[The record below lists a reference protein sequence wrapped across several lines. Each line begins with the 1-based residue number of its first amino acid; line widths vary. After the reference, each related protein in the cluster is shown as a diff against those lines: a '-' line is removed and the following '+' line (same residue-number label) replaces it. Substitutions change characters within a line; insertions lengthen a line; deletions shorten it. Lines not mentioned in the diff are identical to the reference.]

1 MKSTRR
7 LGNKGRLILLLC
19 VAWAGGA
26 LLAETVNA
34 LAPYDNTQNTAFWN
48 TTERAADANA
58 SATSAAT
65 VTIVGT
71 RRDAQPLA
79 AAFDSR
85 PGTTEVSAPR
95 SLYTTKGRALFLSFR

>member
-1 MKSTRR
+1 MGADKTIFLAASVLALA
-7 LGNKGRLILLLC
+7 LGADADTIN
-19 VAWAGGA
+19 V
-26 LLAETVNA
+26 

-48 TTERAADANA
+48 TTERAAGVTA
-58 SATSAAT
+58 SATSATT

-85 PGTTEVSAPR
+85 PGTSEASAPR